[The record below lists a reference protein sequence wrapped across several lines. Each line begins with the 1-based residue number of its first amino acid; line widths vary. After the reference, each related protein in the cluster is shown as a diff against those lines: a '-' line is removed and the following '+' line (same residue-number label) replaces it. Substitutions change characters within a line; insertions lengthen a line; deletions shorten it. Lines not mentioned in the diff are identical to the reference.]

1 MIDVCFFKQKTA
13 YEMRV
18 SYWSSDVCSSD
29 LTDDHAGFRLETVEF
44 GADAFDIGRAIGRWD
59 EQAVE
64 PGLHHRCEVVEGQA
78 GIERVDADEEGPVT
92 RGLVVEQGGDLR
104 TRGLFHARRD
114 TILEIEDQAIGRESC
129 RERGWQYE

>member
-1 MIDVCFFKQKTA
+1 MIRRPPRST
-13 YEMRV
+13 R
-18 SYWSSDVCSSD
+18 
-29 LTDDHAGFRLETVEF
+29 TDTLFPYTTLFRS
-44 GADAFDIGRAIGRWD
+44 IGLWD

-64 PGLHHRCEVVEGQA
+64 PGLHHRGEVVEGQA

-114 TILEIEDQAIGRESC
+114 TILEIEDQDVGTDGARLGEFLFAFAGHDGGAQHDKSSSRE
-129 RERGWQYE
+129 